1 MRRYDEFQK
10 QISKYLDQVPTCAI
24 NTNEILLRLIANEL
38 AVIVDGIGRL
48 ANINYELSTEN
59 DPEESEKK
67 DESGIT

>member
-10 QISKYLDQVPTCAI
+10 QISKYLDNVPTCAI

-48 ANINYELSTEN
+48 ANINYELSTEKNQEEEEKEN
-59 DPEESEKK
+59 DGQNE
-67 DESGIT
+67 